1 MPRTLQ
7 IESINTSDT
16 SFFNNINVT
25 GQAVISNITAS
36 SQVNFQNIT
45 VSGNINSSSIRNSGN
60 FINIGNIVNSGTLRV
75 TGDATLRNVD
85 ITGDLD
91 VSGFL
96 AVGIPA
102 PDAGVKMQVVGVL
115 KATQFSG
122 DGSLLTGIVGVG
134 GTSSNFTVNNTIFN
148 HITGVTV
155 TGNILYINPANTISL
170 VRRIDLMNS
179 NDTLVNTQVFYVPST
194 GNQIDVSGVQDKI
207 LDVDLPGKSALRL
220 LVPNGIV
227 LSRTNDTIQAII
239 DASGISGSLNVK
251 MIGETGTASNI
262 RMRDLVNIT
271 GISNVASGYVRN
283 TSRTNIY
290 NMLFHNTSSSVETVK
305 VYDVRNVGG
314 SIGTANSG
322 NQILELTLS
331 GADTLIL
338 GEEYNMILNRLEGTN
353 DTIQFLT
360 TTSGAVNLMVFGETG
375 NNV

>member
-7 IESINTSDT
+7 IESINTTDLST
-16 SFFNNINVT
+16 FNNINVT
-25 GQAVISNITAS
+25 GQAVINNITAP
-36 SQVNFQNIT
+36 SQVNLQNVVISGSARTTNIT
-45 VSGNINSSSIRNSGN
+45 NTQDLRVSGNSILNT
-60 FINIGNIVNSGTLRV
+60 I
-75 TGDATLRNVD
+75 D
-85 ITGDLD
+85 ITGSADI
-91 VSGFL
+91 SGFL
-96 AVGIPA
+96 TVGIPT

-134 GTSSNFTVNNTIFN
+134 GTSSAGTFTVNNLVFN
-148 HITGVTV
+148 NITGIT
-155 TGNILYINPANTISL
+155 TGGHTLYINPANTISL
-170 VRRIDLMNS
+170 LRRIDIMNS
-179 NDTLVNTQVFYVPST
+179 NDTLVNTQMFYVPST
-194 GNQIDVSGVQDKI
+194 GVGVIDISGVQDKI

-239 DASGISGSLNVK
+239 DAAGISGSLNIK
-251 MIGETGTASNI
+251 MIGETGTASSI
-262 RMRDLVNIT
+262 RMRDIVTIT
-271 GISNVASGYVRN
+271 GISSVPSGYVRN
-283 TSRTNIY
+283 TSKMNIY

-314 SIGTANSG
+314 SVGTANSG

-338 GEEYNMILNRLEGTN
+338 GEEYNMILNRLESTN
-353 DTIQFLT
+353 DSMQFST

-375 NNV
+375 TNV

>member
-7 IESINTSDT
+7 IESIRTSDT
-16 SFFNNINVT
+16 SYFNNINAT
-25 GQAVISNITAS
+25 GSVLAPNLVIPTQLNT
-36 SQVNFQNIT
+36 QNLI
-45 VSGNINSSSIRNSGN
+45 VSGDANLNSL
-60 FINIGNIVNSGTLRV
+60 NIGTNLRV
-75 TGDATLRNVD
+75 TGTSNLFGNTNLNSVD
-85 ITGDLD
+85 VTGNLD
-91 VSGFL
+91 VTGFL
-96 AVGIPA
+96 TVGIPT

-134 GTSSNFTVNNTIFN
+134 GTSTAGSFTVNNLIFN
-148 HITGVTV
+148 QITGIT
-155 TGNILYINPANTISL
+155 TGGHRLYTNPNNTISL
-170 VRRIDLMNS
+170 LRRIDIMNS
-179 NDTLVNTQVFYVPST
+179 NDTLVNTQMFYVPST
-194 GNQIDVSGVQDKI
+194 GGQVDVSGVQDKF
-207 LDVDLPGKSALRL
+207 LDVDLPGRSSLRL

-239 DASGISGSLNVK
+239 DAAGISGSLNIK
-251 MIGETGTASNI
+251 MIGETGTASSI
-262 RMRDLVNIT
+262 RMRDIVSIT
-271 GISNVASGYVRN
+271 GISSLPSGYVVN
-283 TSRTNIY
+283 SSKMNIY

-305 VYDVRNVGG
+305 VYDVRNAGG

-338 GEEYNMILNRLEGTN
+338 GEEYNMILNRLESTN
-353 DTIQFLT
+353 DSLQFST